1 MFELI
6 GLMALGAL
14 VYAGYS
20 GARRFVRERLRYVD
34 AVQKRFVP
42 LLAGTATA
50 TVIMPVTWILPFVG
64 FGTAVLMGLGVGV
77 GVARG
82 AADVRRHDDGGSGWT
97 ALPRI

>member
-14 VYAGYS
+14 VYGGYS
-20 GARRFVRERLRYVD
+20 ATRRFVRDRLRYVD
-34 AVQKRFVP
+34 AVQKRFTP
-42 LLAGTATA
+42 WLAGVAAT
-50 TVIMPVTWILPFVG
+50 TVLLPVTWLLPFVG
-64 FGTAVLMGLGVGV
+64 LGTAMLVGVSVGV

-82 AADVRRHDDGGSGWT
+82 AADVRKRNGGGDGWT